1 MGIVKLETEVVNIAK
16 KIKAG
21 IEDAGEDAVK
31 LADWVQKNSTE
42 VTALASLAGPQAASV
57 AATGLTLTNLAINAV
72 KSASAAALPNG
83 LTISLDQATIAA
95 VKALIAA
102 IEKI

>member
-1 MGIVKLETEVVNIAK
+1 MGITKLETDVVNVAK
-16 KIKAG
+16 KIKEG

-31 LADWVQKNSTE
+31 LAVWVQNNSAE

-57 AATGLTLTNLAINAV
+57 AATGLALTNLAINAV
-72 KSASAAALPNG
+72 KSAGAAVQPNG
-83 LTISLDQATIAA
+83 LNVTLDQATIAS